1 MDFTGPEV
9 YDQLEKSIR
18 EESGY
23 AVVTL
28 PSGSTIYRAD
38 KTGKK
43 SPSEG
48 VPNFFSDKL
57 SIKPYTGGKPE
68 TISSYTTNKPLNL
81 FVLEYSNIFKLAEN
95 SDKTI
100 QEFVY
105 GTYLA
110 KGEIGGE
117 PFLILK
123 PTVPVVKE
131 GKVEAYANRRF
142 AEIVCSKGYDG
153 WIAFPDTL
161 EQLNIN
167 MEHYKKTGEIRLNVI
182 NPYAPEIVICK
193 WKDTMDYKGGR
204 KMTRKYCKKTPC
216 RKMGFTQ
223 RASCRP
229 WKNCYKNKK

>member
-9 YDQLEKSIR
+9 YDGLEEAIR
-18 EESGY
+18 VEDGY

-38 KTGKK
+38 AKGKQK
-43 SPSEG
+43 PSKD
-48 VPNFFSDKL
+48 VPNFFSDKV
-57 SIKPYTGGKPE
+57 SITPYTGNDKS
-68 TISSYTTNKPLNL
+68 TISSYTTKKDLKL
-81 FVLEYSNIFKLAEN
+81 FVLLYENIAKLAQR
-95 SDKTI
+95 SDETI
-100 QEFVY
+100 QKFIYE
-105 GTYLA
+105 TYLT
-110 KGEIGGE
+110 KGEIDGE
-117 PFLILK
+117 EFLILK
-123 PTVPVVKE
+123 PTVPSD
-131 GKVEAYANRRF
+131 KVGTYANRRF

-161 EQLNIN
+161 EQLNVN
-167 MEHYKKTGEIRLNVI
+167 MELYKKTKQVVLNVI

-193 WKDTMDYKGGR
+193 WEDTMDYKGGR

-216 RKMGFTQ
+216 KKMGFTQ

>member
-9 YDQLEKSIR
+9 YDQLKKSIR

-43 SPSEG
+43 SPSER

-57 SIKPYTGGKPE
+57 SIKPYTGDIGE
-68 TISSYTTNKPLNL
+68 TAISSYTTKKDLKP
-81 FVLEYSNIFKLAEN
+81 FVLIYENIINLAEK

-100 QEFVY
+100 QKFVY
-105 GTYLA
+105 ETYLA
-110 KGEIGGE
+110 QGKIDGETIY
-117 PFLILK
+117 ILR
-123 PTVPVVKE
+123 PTIPSD
-131 GKVEAYANRRF
+131 KVGTYANRRF

-153 WIAFPDTL
+153 WIAFPDML

-167 MEHYKKTGEIRLNVI
+167 MEHFRKTKQVLLNVI

-229 WKNCYKNKK
+229 YKNCYRKK